1 MARVAYTVTAI
12 LPDTPTRDLY
22 EAWLLGGHVQQVL
35 AGGAEAA
42 QVVRLSEP
50 PLAVQSRYEFASE
63 GAFERYLQDHA
74 PALRADGLARFGS
87 VSGVTFRRE
96 VGTILQ

>member
-1 MARVAYTVTAI
+1 MARVAYTVTAT

-22 EAWLLGGHVQQVL
+22 EAWLLGGHVRQVL
-35 AGGAEAA
+35 AGGAERA
-42 QVVRLSEP
+42 QVVRLSDP

-63 GAFERYLQDHA
+63 RAFERYLQDHA

>member
-1 MARVAYTVTAI
+1 MARVAYTVTAS

-22 EAWLLGGHVQQVL
+22 EAWLLGGHVEQVR
-35 AGGAEAA
+35 AGGAETA

-50 PLAVQSRYEFASE
+50 PMAVQTRYEFASE
-63 GAFERYLQDHA
+63 AAFERYLRDHA

-87 VSGVTFRRE
+87 LSGVSFRRE